1 MAPRMAAVLRAP
13 GKLCSFSYVLFVFLL
28 FYVLD
33 VVSITVYDRDTRLN
47 IGSSLAQRKPDFEFL
62 NAGGL
67 FTDTASEPFV
77 WVAKSRRRRRKR
89 EKRAGV
95 LVRLRRRAFRPPL
108 PTILLAN
115 VQSLDNKLCELRA
128 HISYQRETR
137 DCCVICL
144 TETWMS
150 AMVPD
155 SAIELTGFSV
165 HRSDRTKELTG
176 KSRGGGVCFYINN
189 SWCNERNI
197 HSIKSFCSPD
207 LEFHTL
213 LCRPF
218 WLPRDF
224 TAIIITAVYIPPQ
237 ANTDQ
242 ALKELYRNISEQETE
257 HPDAA
262 FVITGDFNKANF
274 RTIAPKYF
282 QHVTINT
289 RGDRTLD
296 HCYTPFRDAYKS
308 LPRPPF
314 CKSDHSSVLLLPAY
328 RQKLKREAP
337 ALRTVHCWSDQSDAI
352 LQDCFDH
359 VDWDMFRAASEDDI
373 EAYSDTVTCFIRK
386 CIDDVVPTKT
396 IRIYPNQKPWINSD
410 VRSAL
415 SARTS
420 AYKSGN
426 SDDRKQASY
435 DLRRTIK
442 AAKRTYKN
450 NVEEHFNNNNPRS
463 MWQGINNITG
473 FKGIKPA
480 TVNIAASLPDE
491 LNTFYAW
498 FEADNT
504 AHTESAHTTAAE
516 EVSPLTLS
524 VADVTRSFKRVNIR
538 KADDGI
544 ADDAIAFTLHTALSH
559 LENKN
564 TYVRM
569 LFVDYSSAF
578 NTIVPATLVAKLQTL
593 GLNRS
598 LCSWILDFLTGRS
611 QVVRMGN
618 NTSSALILNTGA
630 PQGCVLSPLLYSLY
644 THDCTA
650 THSSNVIVKFA
661 DDTTVIGLITDND
674 ETAYREEVST
684 LTKWCQENHLSLNIV
699 KTKELVV
706 DYRRQSREHTPITIN
721 KTPVERVSSF
731 KFLGVHITEDLTWSA
746 HTDAV
751 LKKAHQRLFF
761 LRRLRKFG
769 TSPRIL
775 RSFYTCTVESI
786 LTGCITA
793 WFGNSTAGNRRALQR
808 VVRTARHIVG
818 GELPSLQDI
827 YTRRC
832 TRKARRIINDS
843 SHPSHRLLSLLPSG
857 RRFRSIRSR
866 TSRLRDSFFPQAIRL
881 MNSHK

>member
-1 MAPRMAAVLRAP
+1 MSGLTQCSKLASVRLIMPLETEAQKQERQSSSVHRFSLKFKESPDYYSKMAPRMATVLQAP

-33 VVSITVYDRDTRLN
+33 VVSITVYDRDTHLN
-47 IGSSLAQRKPDFEFL
+47 IGSSIAQRKPDFEFL

-77 WVAKSRRRRRKR
+77 WVLQSRKRRRRRKR
-89 EKRAGV
+89 GKRAGV

-128 HISYQRETR
+128 RISYQRETR

-165 HRSDRTKELTG
+165 HRSDRAKELTG
-176 KSRGGGVCFYINN
+176 KSRGGGVCCYINN

-218 WLPRDF
+218 WLPREF

-242 ALKELYRNISEQETE
+242 ALRELYGNISEQETA

-262 FVITGDFNKANF
+262 FIITGDFNKANS

-289 RGDRTLD
+289 RGDRILD
-296 HCYTPFRDAYKS
+296 HCYTSFRDVYKS
-308 LPRPPF
+308 LPCPPF
-314 CKSDHSSVLLLPAY
+314 GKSDHSSVLLLPAY
-328 RQKLKREAP
+328 RQKLKCEAP
-337 ALRTVHCWSDQSDAI
+337 ALRTVQCWSEQSDAI

-359 VDWDMFRAASEDDI
+359 VDWDMFRAASDDDI

-386 CIDDVVPTKT
+386 CIEDVVPTKT

-410 VRSAL
+410 IRSAL
-415 SARTS
+415 SALTS
-420 AYKSGN
+420 AFKSGN
-426 SDDRKQASY
+426 TDDRKQASY
-435 DLRRTIK
+435 DLRRSIK
-442 AAKRTYKN
+442 IAKRQYKSK
-450 NVEEHFNNNNPRS
+450 VEEHFNNNNPRS

-473 FKGIKPA
+473 FKGNKPA

-491 LNTFYAW
+491 HKTFYAR

-504 AHTESAHTTAAE
+504 THTESAHTAAAE
-516 EVSPLTLS
+516 E
-524 VADVTRSFKRVNIR
+524 
-538 KADDGI
+538 
-544 ADDAIAFTLHTALSH
+544 
-559 LENKN
+559 
-564 TYVRM
+564 
-569 LFVDYSSAF
+569 
-578 NTIVPATLVAKLQTL
+578 
-593 GLNRS
+593 
-598 LCSWILDFLTGRS
+598 
-611 QVVRMGN
+611 
-618 NTSSALILNTGA
+618 
-630 PQGCVLSPLLYSLY
+630 
-644 THDCTA
+644 
-650 THSSNVIVKFA
+650 
-661 DDTTVIGLITDND
+661 
-674 ETAYREEVST
+674 
-684 LTKWCQENHLSLNIV
+684 
-699 KTKELVV
+699 VV
-706 DYRRQSREHTPITIN
+706 DYRRQSREHTPITID
-721 KTPVERVSSF
+721 KTPVERVNSF
-731 KFLGVHITEDLTWSA
+731 KFLGVHITEELTWSA

-751 LKKAHQRLFF
+751 LKKAHQRLFYQ
-761 LRRLRKFG
+761 RRLRKFG
-769 TSPRIL
+769 TSARIL

-808 VVRTARHIVG
+808 VVRTPRNIVG
-818 GELPSLQDI
+818 GELSYLQDI

-832 TRKARRIINDS
+832 TRKAWRIIKDS
-843 SHPSHRLLSLLPSG
+843 SHLSHSLLSLLPSG
-857 RRFRSIRSR
+857 RRFCSIRSR

-881 MNSHK
+881 MNSQK